1 MGAVRRAAVGLNQRS
16 DEPVFIAA
24 MEPLVVVSRGQ
35 CSLSPSQPE
44 CIVPEPTATT
54 ATRARRD
61 GLGGTSDMAEALIGE
76 IVPAK

>member
-1 MGAVRRAAVGLNQRS
+1 MGAVRTAAVGLNQRS

-44 CIVPEPTATT
+44 CIVPEPTAILLLG
-54 ATRARRD
+54 RGVM
-61 GLGGTSDMAEALIGE
+61 GLVALRTGLR
-76 IVPAK
+76 P